1 MARAKTAFKVQ
12 GLHLITGTALLMS
25 SLSVQAG
32 LFSTEWNE
40 ELRRADEPAMRNIV
54 PMLTL
59 DDIRDIMIK
68 ESIAKSGYCACPYST
83 DALGGQCGS
92 LSAYFYPWNK
102 ILCYRR
108 DISADHVE
116 FFRRE
121 RNASFYYA
129 QEQGIDVTQPQKD
142 EPKKEKKDPTVD
154 YFRNSAKP
162 IPRTT
167 FAPPNFGASSG
178 SSNNYQSDVQNNINL
193 PYATTTGGYNN
204 LTAPGAYISPLR

>member
-1 MARAKTAFKVQ
+1 MARAKNAFY
-12 GLHLITGTALLMS
+12 LITGTALLMS

-54 PMLTL
+54 PMQTL
-59 DDIRDIMIK
+59 DEIRDIMIK
-68 ESIAKSGYCACPYST
+68 ESIAKNGYCACPYST

-92 LSAYFYPWNK
+92 LSAYYYPWKK

-116 FFRRE
+116 FFRIE
-121 RNASFYYA
+121 RDAYFFHI
-129 QEQGIDVTQPQKD
+129 QEEGQPTIQCTPQKD
-142 EPKKEKKDPTVD
+142 DITIKVKKDPTVD
-154 YFRNSAKP
+154 YFKNNAKP

-167 FAPPNFGASSG
+167 FAPPNFGASSV
-178 SSNNYQSDVQNNINL
+178 SSDNFQSDVQNNINL